1 MMSKRNVQYNQ
12 TKSRMRR
19 IAALL
24 VAIVATCT
32 TTVFA
37 QNTAPS
43 DTAKAV
49 SYNIYNDLSTAG
61 ANGATVKLDQPS
73 YIKAV
78 VQQLAAKN
86 ERTFTQ
92 SGYRIRLF
100 SDNKQNSRQES
111 EALVLQLEAKY
122 PNVKAYRSYS
132 SPYFRVS
139 IGDFRTL
146 NEARA
151 FLEIVKL
158 EYPKAYPVKEKI
170 NFPPL

>member
-1 MMSKRNVQYNQ
+1 MKQL
-12 TKSRMRR
+12 
-19 IAALL
+19 IA
-24 VAIVATCT
+24 VIAIIIAGFSTGY
-32 TTVFA
+32 A
-37 QNTAPS
+37 QNVTTADS
-43 DTAKAV
+43 TQRV
-49 SYNIYNDLSTAG
+49 IHYNIYTNLAEPG
-61 ANGATVKLDQPS
+61 ANGATVKLDQPAFL
-73 YIKAV
+73 KPTV
-78 VQQLAAKN
+78 MLLATKN

-92 SGYRIRLF
+92 NGYRLRIF

-111 EALVLQLEAKY
+111 EALVLLLEAKY

-146 NEARA
+146 NEAKA
-151 FLEIVKL
+151 FLEIVKI

>member
-1 MMSKRNVQYNQ
+1 MKQLIAVIAILTAGFSTGYAQNV
-12 TKSRMRR
+12 
-19 IAALL
+19 
-24 VAIVATCT
+24 T
-32 TTVFA
+32 TT
-37 QNTAPS
+37 
-43 DTAKAV
+43 DTTQRV
-49 SYNIYNDLSTAG
+49 VHYNIYATLAEPG
-61 ANGATVKLDQPS
+61 LNGATVKLDQPAFL
-73 YIKAV
+73 KPTV
-78 VQQLAAKN
+78 MLLASKN

-92 SGYRIRLF
+92 NGYRIRIF

-111 EALVLQLEAKY
+111 EALVLLLEAKY

-146 NEARA
+146 NEAKA
-151 FLEIVKL
+151 FLEIVKI